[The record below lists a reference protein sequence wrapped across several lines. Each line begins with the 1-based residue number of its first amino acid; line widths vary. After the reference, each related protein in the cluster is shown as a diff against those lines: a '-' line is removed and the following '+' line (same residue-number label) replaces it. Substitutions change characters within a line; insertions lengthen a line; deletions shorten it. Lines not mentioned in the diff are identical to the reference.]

1 MPTSWSVNEAYQAL
15 TSFAPNPM
23 QKEVWQKLVDDEEG
37 GLLLLAPTGSGKTEA
52 VTVPGLALDRRI
64 FVILPARSL
73 VDDQIGRF
81 EEMLK
86 RASSADP
93 TRPYALIV
101 DTGAQSTRRIWHKGK
116 SVGQPQR
123 RHLYQGDIIVT
134 TLDKFLYRF
143 FGFGEQGKS
152 YTFPLHIRY
161 GLRPTLYC
169 FDEAHSYDAVAW
181 TNFRLL
187 LRTLYEKGL
196 DVVAMTATM
205 PSAFADELDFLTPL
219 DWINGSNR
227 ARLDAFSGQGRPRRT
242 LTFHPV
248 PSSEVVEKL
257 IALGKQ
263 HLSPQRRVIL
273 CVESVRD
280 AVAVFQALN
289 GRASDQVLLYHGRLT
304 APRRQ
309 QVYADLKS
317 REAEKRGYLLVTTS
331 AIEVGCDL
339 DAHVL
344 ITQLTNPEQL
354 LQRVGRC
361 NRRGK
366 ILDAQ
371 VIVVGQEIP
380 SYLTTLTTEQQ
391 AAYVKTLQAQNGK
404 LLDTTAIQAH
414 IAKEPNPDYR
424 VEIAFQM
431 LYEYV
436 YEAAT
441 VNKGLHDKGLVIT
454 RSWEPSITLCTG
466 IESENQLLNP
476 VQVSLERC
484 ATSDAET
491 LTPGCT
497 VYVRTFGFGDQER
510 RPRLEP
516 LSGGYRCAYLSD
528 LIARVPDKFYKEEI
542 GYAELPRLVCFGG
555 QQGYQKKLFIPLD
568 GGKRAWLWY
577 IAPLE
582 AEIEDQETDAD
593 DEEQDE

>member
-1 MPTSWSVNEAYQAL
+1 MPLGRSVTEAYQVLAG
-15 TSFAPNPM
+15 FAPNPM
-23 QKEVWQKLVDDEEG
+23 QEEVWQQLVDEEG

-52 VTVPGLALDRRI
+52 VTVPGLALGRRI

-81 EEMLK
+81 EKMLA
-86 RASSADP
+86 RASSADH

-101 DTGAQSTRRIWHKGK
+101 DTGAQSTRRVWHKGK
-116 SVGQPQR
+116 SIGQPQR

-161 GLRPTLYC
+161 GLRPTLFC

-196 DVVAMTATM
+196 DVIAMTATM
-205 PSAFADELDFLTPL
+205 PSAFADELDFLTSL

-227 ARLDAFSGQGRPRRT
+227 ARLDAFSGQGRPCRS
-242 LTFHPV
+242 LTFLPV
-248 PSSEVVEKL
+248 PLSEVVEKL
-257 IALGKQ
+257 VALGKQ
-263 HLSPQRRVIL
+263 SLSLQRRVIL
-273 CVESVRD
+273 SVETVRD
-280 AVAVFQALN
+280 AVAVFRALN
-289 GRASDQVLLYHGRLT
+289 GQANNQVLLYHGRLT

-317 REAEKRGYLLVTTS
+317 REAEGRSYLLITTS

-339 DAHVL
+339 DAHTL
-344 ITQLTNPEQL
+344 ITQLPNPEQL

-366 ILDAQ
+366 IPDAQ

-391 AAYVKTLQAQNGK
+391 AAYVETLQAQNGK

-466 IESENQLLNP
+466 IENENRLLNP

-484 ATSDAET
+484 ATANDSS

-516 LSGGYRCAYLSD
+516 LSGGWRCAYLSD
-528 LIARVPDKFYKEEI
+528 LVAKVPEEFYNDDL
-542 GYAELPRLVCFGG
+542 GYADLPRLFRLGG
-555 QQGYQKKLFIPLD
+555 RRGYQKMLFLPLEGD
-568 GGKRAWLWY
+568 KGAWLWY

-582 AEIEDQETDAD
+582 AGTSEDQETDAD
-593 DEEQDE
+593 NEEQDE

>member
-1 MPTSWSVNEAYQAL
+1 MPIGCSVNEVYQAL

-23 QKEVWQKLVDDEEG
+23 QEEVWQKLVNEGG

-52 VTVPGLALDRRI
+52 VTVSGLALGRRI

-81 EEMLK
+81 EKMLA
-86 RASSADP
+86 RASSADH

-101 DTGAQSTRRIWHKGK
+101 DTGAQSTRRVWHKGK
-116 SVGQPQR
+116 NVGQPQR
-123 RHLYQGDIIVT
+123 RHLHQGDIIVT

-152 YTFPLHIRY
+152 YTFPLHTRY

-219 DWINGSNR
+219 DWIDGSNR

-242 LTFHPV
+242 LIFHPV

-263 HLSPQRRVIL
+263 YLSPQRRVVL
-273 CVESVRD
+273 SVERVRD

-289 GRASDQVLLYHGRLT
+289 GQANDQVLLYHGRLT

-466 IESENQLLNP
+466 IGEGNQLLNP

-484 ATSDAET
+484 ATADKDS
-491 LTPGCT
+491 LTPHYT

-555 QQGYQKKLFIPLD
+555 QQGYRKKLFIPLD
-568 GGKRAWLWY
+568 GGKRASLWY